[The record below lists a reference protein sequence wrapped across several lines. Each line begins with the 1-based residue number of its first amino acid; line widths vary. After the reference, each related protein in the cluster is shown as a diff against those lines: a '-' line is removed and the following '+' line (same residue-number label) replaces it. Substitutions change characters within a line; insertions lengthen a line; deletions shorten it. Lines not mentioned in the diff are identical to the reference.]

1 MTSPLFQEPWR
12 LSKKKGKAVEFSG
25 HLGDSCKTLFI
36 KGDWV
41 LGTYGKRAFIAL
53 VLTGISLGIF
63 GSVKRGLLV
72 SAEAI
77 GDKAA
82 RRIISMAPNITETIF
97 ALGFGDRVVGVTD
110 FCVYPP
116 QAKELPKVG
125 GFFNPNLER
134 LAALQPDLVIL
145 QGRHDK
151 VDRFCAGRHI
161 AAFHVNMDS
170 LSTIYSGIRDL
181 GEVLGAHVQA
191 QVLCTAIRNELEA
204 VRADVSGR
212 DKKKVF
218 VSLGR
223 AMGSMANLYTVGGTS
238 FLSEVLEIA
247 GGENIFRDVT
257 QPYPEA
263 SKESLIK
270 RAPDVILEMRP
281 GETLSPEDRRRIIA
295 EWQIFRNI
303 PAVSHGDIQVV
314 TEDFVLVPGPRVAAI
329 AKILA
334 EALHEKKP

>member
-1 MTSPLFQEPWR
+1 LFT
-12 LSKKKGKAVEFSG
+12 KKDV
-25 HLGDSCKTLFI
+25 
-36 KGDWV
+36 V
-41 LGTYGKRAFIAL
+41 VGTYEKKAFAALLLFSIFIGVFGNARPAWPLSAQVDNGK
-53 VLTGISLGIF
+53 V
-63 GSVKRGLLV
+63 
-72 SAEAI
+72 
-77 GDKAA
+77 A
-82 RRIISMAPNITETIF
+82 RRIVSMAPNITETVF
-97 ALGFGDRVVGVTD
+97 ALGVGDRVVGVTD

-116 QAKELPKVG
+116 QAKGLPKVG

-134 LAALQPDLVIL
+134 LAALQPDLVVL

-151 VDRFCAGRHI
+151 VDRFCAARNI
-161 AAFHVNMDS
+161 PALHVEMDS
-170 LSTIYSGIRDL
+170 LSGIYSGIRDL
-181 GEVLGAHVQA
+181 GEALGARDQA
-191 QVLCTAIRNELEA
+191 AGLCIAIKNELEA

-212 DKKKVF
+212 NKKKVF

-238 FLSEVLEIA
+238 FLSEILEIA

-257 QPYPEA
+257 LPYPEA

-281 GETLSPEDRRRIIA
+281 GETISPEDRRRIIA

-303 PAVSHGDIQVV
+303 PAVSHGDIQIV

-329 AKILA
+329 ARILA
-334 EALHEKKP
+334 GAIYSKSMGTQP